1 VQFRVHRSCPFSAS
15 CVSKDKKVVQ
25 AASRSV
31 SQQWSD
37 HRIRK
42 WSIVSLNILISL
54 LACYS
59 RVHLFCSQLVCLLV
73 SCHVFS
79 FLNSASV
86 YGEWRSEQVKNPP
99 VRNKLQ
105 WNLDNSNCRGPPKSL
120 SYEKFELRVKRSL
133 CFSHMWEN
141 NEIKL
146 VTQECKHI
154 QPQKRLFDGTNHSLL
169 VRVMTKSSRYAQR
182 TIITQTGTMK
192 LGLS

>member
-1 VQFRVHRSCPFSAS
+1 MVCKNASQLVGSVQSPHSLTNTSTITFRHFP
-15 CVSKDKKVVQ
+15 
-25 AASRSV
+25 
-31 SQQWSD
+31 
-37 HRIRK
+37 
-42 WSIVSLNILISL
+42 SL